1 MRLRFIYPSFQRHAE
16 AHPELLSFVP
26 ANEYLGPPSL
36 GIASL
41 AAVTPPEW
49 EFDFRDDRLEDVGVD
64 DALDLVAIS
73 FFTAAA
79 VRAFELADAFRA
91 RGRRVVLGGIFPSM
105 MPEEAAEHA
114 DAVAIGEGESIWP
127 EILRDAAAGA
137 LKPVYRGSAPCQLE
151 QMPLPR
157 VDLYMEKEGRRFC
170 PDDYPVQISRGCPF
184 SCPACV
190 LPTVMGKTLRHFP
203 LEHALGQIERLEA
216 HGKLAS
222 FTEDTSFFFGSGAL
236 KNFGLLLDTLIE
248 RGHNA
253 AVSYIGVSM
262 PLILV
267 TKDAFFERM
276 QRAGIKMFYLVG
288 GFDPITQGAFTGN
301 DPKAWQR
308 ARDAVAK
315 CFEHGIEPYTSF
327 LVGNDLDDEG
337 CFDRILEFSN
347 ATGLRK
353 AEFAI
358 RTPYPGTPCWL
369 ELKQQGR
376 ILHRNWSRYNDAN
389 VVFKPRR
396 MTPERLLEGY
406 LYLWREFYQ
415 NRQQIKDRGYLE
427 RTVQF

>member
-16 AHPELLSFVP
+16 SHPELLSCVP

-36 GIASL
+36 GIAFL

-49 EFDFRDDRLEDVGVD
+49 EIDFRDDRVEDVGLD
-64 DALDLVAIS
+64 DPVDLVAFS

-79 VRAFELADAFRA
+79 SRALELADAFRA

-105 MPEEAAEHA
+105 MPEEAAAHA
-114 DAVAIGEGESIWP
+114 DAIAVGEGESIWP
-127 EILRDAAAGA
+127 TILKDAAAGE
-137 LKPVYRGSAPCQLE
+137 LKAVYRGSAPCSLE
-151 QMPLPR
+151 QLPLPR
-157 VDLYMEKEGRRFC
+157 VNLYMEKEGRRFC

-184 SCPACV
+184 ACSACV
-190 LPTVMGKTLRHFP
+190 LPSVMGKTLRHFP
-203 LEHALGQIERLEA
+203 LDHALGQIEQLEA
-216 HGKLAS
+216 RGKLAS

-236 KNFGLLLDTLIE
+236 KHFGQLLDGLAE
-248 RGHNA
+248 RGRDA

-267 TKDAFFERM
+267 TKDAFFQRM
-276 QRAGIKMFYLVG
+276 RRAGIKMFYLVG

-308 ARDAVAK
+308 ACDAIAK
-315 CFEHGIEPYTSF
+315 CFDHGIEPYTSF

-337 CFDRILEFSN
+337 CFDRILEF
-347 ATGLRK
+347 ADTTGIHK

-358 RTPYPGTPCWL
+358 RTPYPGTPSWL

-376 ILHRNWSRYNDAN
+376 ILHRDWSRYNDAN
-389 VVFKPRR
+389 VVFKPRL
-396 MTPERLLEGY
+396 MTPERLQQGY
-406 LYLWREFYQ
+406 LYLWREFYRS
-415 NRQQIKDRGYLE
+415 RQQIKDLGYRE
-427 RTVQF
+427 RTIQF

>member
-1 MRLRFIYPSFQRHAE
+1 MRLRFVYPSFQRHAE
-16 AHPELLSFVP
+16 NHPELLDFVP

-49 EFDFRDDRLEDVGVD
+49 DFDFRDDRLEDVGLD
-64 DALDLVAIS
+64 DELDLVAIS

-79 VRAFELADAFRA
+79 IRAFELADAFRS

-105 MPEEAAEHA
+105 MPEEAAHHA
-114 DAVAIGEGESIWP
+114 DAIAIGEGESVWP
-127 EILRDAAAGA
+127 EILKDAAAGA
-137 LKPVYRGSAPCQLE
+137 LKPVYRGAAPCQLNE
-151 QMPLPR
+151 LPLPR

-184 SCPACV
+184 NCAACV
-190 LPTVMGKTLRHFP
+190 LPTVMGKTLRHYP
-203 LEHALGQIERLEA
+203 LQHALGQIERLEQ

-236 KNFGLLLDTLIE
+236 KHFGQLLDALIE
-248 RGHNA
+248 RGHDA
-253 AVSYIGVSM
+253 AVSYIGISM

-267 TKDAFFERM
+267 TNDAFFEKMR
-276 QRAGIKMFYLVG
+276 QAGIKMFYLVG
-288 GFDPITQGAFTGN
+288 GFDPITQGAFTGT
-301 DPKAWQR
+301 DRKAWQR
-308 ARDAVAK
+308 ACDAIAK
-315 CFEHGIEPYTSF
+315 CYQHGIEPYTSF
-327 LVGNDLDDEG
+327 LVGNELDDEG

-347 ATGLRK
+347 ATGLKK

-358 RTPYPGTPCWL
+358 RTPYPGTPSWV

-376 ILHRNWSRYNDAN
+376 ILHRDWSRYNDAN

-396 MTPERLLEGY
+396 MSPERLLEGY
-406 LYLWREFYQ
+406 IYLWRHFYQ
-415 NRQQIKDRGYLE
+415 SRQHLKTADYLE